1 MLNTLR
7 IVTTLVIF
15 RGILGIQINLKKNF
29 ISQGHLLAEKFTWRP
44 DYFRRLNLANFNVL
58 NTNKHCYDMTFS
70 KFPWNIIWFSLYW
83 QLCLFPPL
91 WSLINFISTP
101 LPPDLLTL
109 ATPYVGH
116 ETKSCIFSVQF
127 WWKNSHWK
135 SPE

>member
-15 RGILGIQINLKKNF
+15 RGILGIQINFKKNF
-29 ISQGHLLAEKFTWRP
+29 ISQGHLLAEKSTWRP

-58 NTNKHCYDMTFS
+58 NTNKDCYDMIFFKISLKYNLILFILTIMYFS
-70 KFPWNIIWFSLYW
+70 TIVIINKLHIY
-83 QLCLFPPL
+83 P
-91 WSLINFISTP
+91 
-101 LPPDLLTL
+101 PPDLLTL

-116 ETKSCIFSVQF
+116 ETKNCIFSVQF